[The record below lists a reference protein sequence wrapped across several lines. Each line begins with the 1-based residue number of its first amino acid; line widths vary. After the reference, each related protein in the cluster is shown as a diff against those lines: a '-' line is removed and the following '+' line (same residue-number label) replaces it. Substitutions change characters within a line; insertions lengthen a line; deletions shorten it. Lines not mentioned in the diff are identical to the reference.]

1 MKKQKL
7 NVASLE
13 VSSFEPQEQVAVP
26 GPVQRM
32 TGQTGYCNTCIPTA
46 CNWTV

>member
-7 NVASLE
+7 NMNALQ
-13 VSSFEPQEQVAVP
+13 VSSFEPQPQAVP
-26 GPVQRM
+26 GPIRMM
-32 TGQTGYCNTCIPTA
+32 TGQTGYCNTCMPTA